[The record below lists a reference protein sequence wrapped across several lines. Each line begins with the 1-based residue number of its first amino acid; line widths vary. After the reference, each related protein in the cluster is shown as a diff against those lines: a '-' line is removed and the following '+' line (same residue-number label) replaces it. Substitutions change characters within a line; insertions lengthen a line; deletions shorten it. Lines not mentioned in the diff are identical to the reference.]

1 MLTEYYIYI
10 VVIVLIVVDA
20 TLYTYYHE

>member
-1 MLTEYYIYI
+1 LTEYYIYI